1 VSYWREHQA
10 SLSPMQ
16 KPITRTEISDVW
28 YAAARLQ
35 ELHGDKDAAK
45 QSRRVGRY
53 FRGKVTFH

>member
-1 VSYWREHQA
+1 MSWRAYQA

-35 ELHGDKDAAK
+35 ELHGDPVAAK
-45 QSRRVGRY
+45 ESRRVGRY
-53 FRGKVTFH
+53 FRGKVTFR